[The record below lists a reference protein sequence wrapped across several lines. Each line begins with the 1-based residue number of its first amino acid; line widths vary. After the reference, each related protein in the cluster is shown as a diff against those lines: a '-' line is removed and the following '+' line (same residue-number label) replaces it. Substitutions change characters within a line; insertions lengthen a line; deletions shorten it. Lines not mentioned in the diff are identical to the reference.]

1 MWGWVTKL
9 ALPGSHT
16 WLVTHESQLFYLDI
30 KFIPGLQIYH
40 NKVIMRNV
48 SVGGMRA
55 LERGD
60 KMFSSLLTPDPAAYG
75 MLAFSYKQTDAVKD
89 LLHPSLQCLLLQS
102 IWTNFWVACHIPPG
116 SRYLFPLSSS
126 TTLRLLTLPCLPRG
140 WSCDTTVPISCPDS
154 HGLFP
159 LPE

>member
-75 MLAFSYKQTDAVKD
+75 MLAFSYKQTDAVKAFASPIITVSAPTVYMNK
-89 LLHPSLQCLLLQS
+89 LLSGLSHSPSS
-102 IWTNFWVACHIPPG
+102 HD
-116 SRYLFPLSSS
+116 LFPLTSS